1 MDNVTLHSIDTNR
14 LKRNL
19 GTVFKD
25 VHMDQQPLVI
35 TRYRNPSV
43 ILFPMHYSTKVE
55 TLALR
60 GCPGGAL
67 ITPAWFKDH
76 LCDTI
81 KEVFF
86 GFKEGVTHICAAT
99 PPKAWPKSQR
109 AVIIKFCSSKKNAF
123 VLLPFSMGKEIFG
136 KTIICDR
143 TKYDP
148 LPFTDMRKNRH

>member
-1 MDNVTLHSIDTNR
+1 MPDSIILYSIDTNR

-25 VHMDQQPLVI
+25 IHMDQQPLVI
-35 TRYRNPSV
+35 TRYCQPSV
-43 ILFPMHYSTKVE
+43 ILFPIHYNTKVE

-60 GCPGGAL
+60 GCRAL
-67 ITPAWFKDH
+67 ITPGYFKDH
-76 LCDTI
+76 LCDTV

-99 PPKAWPKSQR
+99 PPKAWPKSKR
-109 AVIIKFCSSKKNAF
+109 AVIIKFCSPKKNAF

-143 TKYDP
+143 TKYNS
-148 LPFTDMRKNRH
+148 LPFSDMRKNRH

>member
-1 MDNVTLHSIDTNR
+1 
-14 LKRNL
+14 
-19 GTVFKD
+19 
-25 VHMDQQPLVI
+25 
-35 TRYRNPSV
+35 
-43 ILFPMHYSTKVE
+43 VE
-55 TLALR
+55 TIAVRSNSKLV
-60 GCPGGAL
+60 
-67 ITPAWFKDH
+67 TPAWFKDH

-86 GFKEGVTHICAAT
+86 GFDEGITHIRASCR
-99 PPKAWPKSQR
+99 PKTWPKSKM
-109 AVIIKFCSSKKNAF
+109 AVIIKFCSSKKSAF